1 MKPVI
6 TDLDLLNTYP
16 RHRLPLP
23 EAHARYYHQEIVAGR
38 EGLSLGHRLVLL
50 VESWMHRIVA
60 RKSEG
65 QSVLELGAGTLNH
78 LQYENHFENYDVV
91 EPFNYDYSKTPGQIK
106 NRIRHFYHDLSEIP
120 LSQKYD
126 RILSI
131 AVLEHLENLPAIVAQ
146 SGLKLNPN
154 GYFQAGIP
162 SEGEFL
168 WHACSNL
175 STGILFRLR
184 TGLDYATL
192 MQYEHINLASEIIQI
207 TEYFFKDVS
216 IKRFPFA
223 VKSASIYTYLEA
235 RNPIIERCQAYAN
248 HD

>member
-1 MKPVI
+1 MKPAV
-6 TDLDLLNTYP
+6 DYPQLLKTYP
-16 RHRLPLP
+16 RNRAPLP
-23 EAHARYYHQEIVAGR
+23 EAHARHYHREIVAGR
-38 EGLSLGHRLVLL
+38 EGLSIGHRLVLL
-50 VESWMHRIVA
+50 VESWMHRMVA
-60 RKSEG
+60 KKSRG

-78 LQYENHFENYDVV
+78 LQYERHYENYDVV
-91 EPFNYDYSKTPGQIK
+91 EPFNYDYSNTPKAIK
-106 NRIRHFYHDLSEIP
+106 KRIRHFYRDLSEIP
-120 LSQKYD
+120 FSQKYD
-126 RILSI
+126 RIVSI

-146 SGLKLNPN
+146 SGLKLNPH
-154 GYFQAGIP
+154 GCFQAGIP

-192 MQYEHINLASEIIQI
+192 MRYEHINLASEIVQI
-207 TEYFFKDVS
+207 TEYFFEDVS

-223 VKSASIYTYLEA
+223 LKGASIYTYLEA
-235 RNPIIERCQAYAN
+235 RNPILERCQAYAN